1 MQQAHN
7 NYEVFT
13 GEETEAQKGK
23 HGAGKGWWAGGAAR
37 YQQSAFKTATERGQG
52 LISIT

>member
-23 HGAGKGWWAGGAAR
+23 HGAGKGWSYFEASTVAP
-37 YQQSAFKTATERGQG
+37 
-52 LISIT
+52 